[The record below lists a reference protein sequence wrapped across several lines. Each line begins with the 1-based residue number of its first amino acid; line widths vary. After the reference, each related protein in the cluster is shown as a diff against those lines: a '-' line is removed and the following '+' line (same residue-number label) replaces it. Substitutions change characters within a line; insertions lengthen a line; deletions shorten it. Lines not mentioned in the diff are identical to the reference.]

1 MIRPFYRLAIVISL
15 SGRAI
20 AADASSDAL
29 LLDRIGQRVK
39 QAWDDLVA
47 VACTERLTQEK
58 LNEKGKA
65 LLSSRS
71 TYDYLISLNWDKG
84 QLLVDESR
92 LEVGP
97 PQKKRPESALLATR
111 GFATLLL
118 IFHPE
123 FQSSYHFAFL
133 AEENVAGRK
142 LSPVSFL
149 PLNGTRSPGVMEL
162 KGREYPI
169 AWEGTAW
176 IDPSTA
182 SIVRIQA
189 HWKEPAPELGL
200 EMLSSDVHYAA
211 VPLHGERAYWLPET
225 ALIEVKTQHQHWRN
239 SHQFEHYKLF
249 SVEAASEL
257 KSELKEVHK

>member
-1 MIRPFYRLAIVISL
+1 MIRPFCRLVIVISL
-15 SGRAI
+15 AGRA
-20 AADASSDAL
+20 AAGDASPDAM

-39 QAWDDLVA
+39 QAWDDLIS
-47 VACTERLTQEK
+47 VACTEKLTQEK
-58 LNEKGKA
+58 LDEKGKSV
-65 LLSSRS
+65 LSSRS

-84 QLLVDESR
+84 ELLVDESR

-123 FQSSYHFAFL
+123 FQTSYHFTIL
-133 AEENVAGRK
+133 PEEDVAGRK
-142 LSPVSFL
+142 LTPVSFL
-149 PLNGTRSPGVMEL
+149 PLNGARSPGVMEL
-162 KGREYPI
+162 KGRDYPI

-182 SIVRIQA
+182 SVVRIQA
-189 HWKEPAPELGL
+189 HWKEPAGELGL
-200 EMLSSDVHYAA
+200 ETLSSDVHYAA
-211 VPLHGERAYWLPET
+211 VPLHGNRAYWLPDS
-225 ALIEVKTQHQHWRN
+225 ALIEVKTKHQHWRN

-249 SVEAASEL
+249 SVDAD
-257 KSELKEVHK
+257 SELKEVHK

>member
-1 MIRPFYRLAIVISL
+1 MIRLICRLVIVISL
-15 SGRAI
+15 AGRAV
-20 AADASSDAL
+20 AADASPEAL

-39 QAWDDLVA
+39 QAWDDLIS
-47 VACTERLTQEK
+47 VACTEKLTQEK
-58 LNEKGKA
+58 LNEKGKTV
-65 LLSSRS
+65 LSSRS

-123 FQSSYHFAFL
+123 FHGSYHFTFL
-133 AEENVAGRK
+133 PEEDVSGRK
-142 LSPVSFL
+142 LSPVNFL
-149 PLNGTRSPGVMEL
+149 PLNGARSPGVMEL
-162 KGREYPI
+162 KGHEYPI

-176 IDPSTA
+176 IDRSTA
-182 SIVRIQA
+182 SVVRIQA
-189 HWKEPAPELGL
+189 HWKEPAAELGL
-200 EMLSSDVHYAA
+200 ETLLSDVHYAA
-211 VPLHGERAYWLPET
+211 VPLHGERAYWLPDS

-249 SVEAASEL
+249 SVEAD
-257 KSELKEVHK
+257 SELKEVHK

>member
-15 SGRAI
+15 AGRAM
-20 AADASSDAL
+20 ASDASPDAL

-39 QAWDDLVA
+39 QAWDDLIS
-47 VACTERLTQEK
+47 VACTEKLTQEK

-65 LLSSRS
+65 VLSSRS

-84 QLLVDESR
+84 ELLVDESR

-97 PQKKRPESALLATR
+97 PQKKRPESSLLATR

-123 FQSSYHFAFL
+123 FHGSYRFTFL
-133 AEENVAGRK
+133 PEEDVGGRK
-142 LSPVSFL
+142 LAVVRFL
-149 PLNGTRSPGVMEL
+149 PLNGARSPGVMEL
-162 KGREYPI
+162 KGHEYPI

-182 SIVRIQA
+182 SVVRIQA
-189 HWKEPAPELGL
+189 HWKEPAGELGL
-200 EMLSSDVHYAA
+200 ETLSSDVRYAA
-211 VPLHGERAYWLPET
+211 VPLRNRTYWLPEA
-225 ALIEVKTQHQHWRN
+225 ALIEVKTRHQHWRN

-249 SVEAASEL
+249 SVEAD
-257 KSELKEVHK
+257 SELKEIHK